1 MNQREPEDNEL
12 VASNVTYVDER
23 APVEEVEPTFAERF
37 PLGCVLAW
45 NGPQA
50 DGQRKRGVVINHSDD
65 ETGLLVLDGP
75 TTIELSPD
83 DLKDAIVL
91 AKSVDGYGQRVT
103 AKAKALGKE
112 YRWCEVANDAV
123 HDLNNSPE
131 DDPHDQRK
139 ALKVVITT
147 VGQYVVMPTRDAMRV
162 LKEDADRYRGDHV
175 ALMRRNG
182 LLYTQAHEFNSSY
195 YRHQTSESGHN
206 PLKSITVTVVD
217 EFPGDDAEAATDA
230 A

>member
-1 MNQREPEDNEL
+1 M
-12 VASNVTYVDER
+12 ASNVTYVDER
-23 APVEEVEPTFAERF
+23 APVEEVESTFAERF

-50 DGQRKRGVVINHSDD
+50 DGQRRRGVVIDHSDD

-112 YRWCEVANDAV
+112 YRWCEVADNAV

-131 DDPHDQRK
+131 DDPHGQRK
-139 ALKVVITT
+139 ALRVVITT

-162 LKEDADRYRGDHV
+162 LKEDAERYQGDHV
-175 ALMRRNG
+175 AFMRHNG
-182 LLYTQAHEFNSSY
+182 LVYFNAPEFSSSY
-195 YRHQTSESGHN
+195 YRHQNSEPGHE

-217 EFPGDDAEAATDA
+217 EFPSDDAETATDA
-230 A
+230 V